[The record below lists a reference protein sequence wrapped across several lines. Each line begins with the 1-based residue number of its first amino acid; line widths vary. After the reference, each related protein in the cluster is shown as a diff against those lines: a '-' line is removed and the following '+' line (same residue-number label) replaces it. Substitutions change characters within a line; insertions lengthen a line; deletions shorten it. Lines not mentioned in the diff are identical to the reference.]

1 MKENPKRLVVGISG
15 ASGMIYA
22 VRFLMA
28 LPADYEVHLIFSET
42 ARLVM
47 ATETGWNASKEKFS
61 EFLKKNSSGE
71 RPQADLILH
80 DDTNHFAPVASGS
93 FRVQGMVII
102 PCSVKTLA
110 GVASGYADNLL
121 GRAADVSLKEKRPLV
136 LVVRETPL
144 NQIHLRNMLSV
155 DQAGGI
161 ILPASPGFY
170 NNPETIT
177 DLADFIA
184 ARILNVL
191 HIPQSLYSGWR
202 EAVV

>member
-1 MKENPKRLVVGISG
+1 MTSIPKRLVVGISG
-15 ASGMIYA
+15 ASGMIYTE
-22 VRFLMA
+22 RFLMA
-28 LPADYEVHLIFSET
+28 VPVDYEVHLIFSET
-42 ARLVM
+42 GQQVM
-47 ATETGWNASKEKFS
+47 ATENGWQVHQEDFRTFIEKKYGQNRQLATFIRH
-61 EFLKKNSSGE
+61 EAG
-71 RPQADLILH
+71 
-80 DDTNHFAPVASGS
+80 NHYAPVASGS
-93 FRVQGMVII
+93 FKVQGMVII

-110 GVASGYADNLL
+110 GVAGGYADTLI

-144 NQIHLRNMLSV
+144 NQIHLKNMLSI

-170 NNPETIT
+170 HKPETIE

-191 HIPQSLYSGWR
+191 HIPQSLYPGWR
-202 EAVV
+202 ERLE